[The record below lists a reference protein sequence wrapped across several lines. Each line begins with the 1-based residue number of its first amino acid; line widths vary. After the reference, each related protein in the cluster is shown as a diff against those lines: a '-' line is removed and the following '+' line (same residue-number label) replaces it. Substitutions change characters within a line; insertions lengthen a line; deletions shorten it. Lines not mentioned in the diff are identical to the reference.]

1 MENFAYFQAFTVLIA
16 ALATACMC
24 CTGKYTTSQYEHR
37 DIHTEDA
44 NVENG
49 DGAFSLASVVS
60 LTKQIV
66 TEKNF
71 LCFVT
76 MNFFQVFHLAFY
88 NNFMMIFADNLIPK
102 DVLSSSVR
110 SIMYGAGFICPQ
122 CLVLLSH
129 ALLKKFGYYRIILF
143 SFYYEGVAAAVMCL
157 LGQEHYYLLA
167 FYVTTNMVI
176 VQASFSLFNLPLADI
191 VDADL
196 IKHKRR
202 LPLSSMVFGTNALF
216 TKPAQSLAPMVVVTI
231 LNHYG
236 YYNLNNVPGH
246 PDISPTDPDLDSI
259 FHPEQPPGSSTVNME
274 PVLSA
279 SPAEPQGSSWY
290 VCNTEQ
296 LSESLQPIFVQS
308 YLDQGT
314 QIFLNNSIEK
324 SGWLFIQLYHSF
336 VSSIFSLFMSR
347 TSINGLLGRGS
358 MFVFSP
364 EQFQRLLKIN
374 PEWKSHRL
382 LDLGA
387 GDGEVTKVMS
397 PHFEEIYATELSETM
412 IWQLQKKKYRVLGIN
427 EWQNTGFQYDVIS
440 CLNLLDRC
448 DQPLTVLKDIR
459 SVLEP
464 TRGRVILAL
473 VLPFHPYVE
482 NDALMKKEN
491 VVAIESSVGGKW
503 EKPSEV
509 LEIKGHTWEE
519 QVNSLPEVFSKAGF
533 AIEAFTRLPY
543 LCEGDMYNDYYV
555 LDDAVFVLRP
565 VSNVWTADLLTKAMA
580 YFHAQEVMFT
590 LSSLQMSIKSYLKN
604 LLYQPRQLL
613 SELQQLDQ
621 QQFQTAMKYLFNSK
635 KEHLEMGNII
645 LDWSKTR
652 ERIFQSPGV
661 NRTLFLVTLDKC
673 FLALSALD
681 CVDIL
686 SQVLR
691 VSAVNYLQPDVVGSL
706 PDLLLED
713 AFRNLSSLF
722 KDLYD
727 RTSASTQR
735 ALYGWM
741 KQILQKS
748 YNMSEFNESTSW
760 VSAESLWILGRFMV
774 HLPLEEIL
782 KINLNEIRLFINY
795 DNATKQLD
803 TVYDITPELAQALLE
818 RINSS
823 GFDMRNSSTIY
834 RQGCFAFSFMAV
846 LWMEQQAKEKMEID
860 SVAQLFHSSRKIS
873 AEIQPRLTTVKNC
886 YFMNFWRLGL
896 LVCFYDDLEQMDAA
910 VARALLHQMIKC
922 NQLRGFQAEV
932 HELKS
937 QLLNIA
943 MQNQT
948 LNETLGSLS
957 DAVVGL
963 TSSQLESLSPEAV
976 HNAVA
981 TLNQVSGWAKSQV
994 MILSSKY
1001 LSYEKVLSFYNVSQM
1016 GALVTGIG
1024 TRSLHSIEPRE
1035 LAQIIR
1041 GTTSQYLSDLSP
1053 AQQQGILRK
1062 IAASGDFS
1070 SSVKDIQGAF
1080 FKEVSLSG
1088 LWKQTGFN
1096 SSMLKEKELR
1106 SSQALYLYELLSK
1119 ENHPVDLLS
1128 SEYLEYVTGP
1138 LCVPFLER
1146 LGKTGMDLLNP
1157 SHHKRDAVLRKV
1169 QECLN
1174 SSIADEYDVD
1184 LLGNL
1189 ICHLPPAFLHGRMSL
1204 KAMAA
1209 ALPQFKLCQQLSHE
1223 QTTEIKYQ
1231 LLQLYGSSNNWTAET
1246 TLDVGPFIALLSK
1259 EELNVLA
1266 KKFPDIILQ
1275 IAKTIGPVSSA
1286 EELLSAVFES
1296 VSGGTGSIPLSLSR
1310 ADCLK
1315 TRAPSSNELI
1325 KLGEA
1330 NVFWSVQELKC
1341 MDPGTF
1347 DKNVELLGAVSGF
1360 NSSQL
1365 TALKEKAKQVWG
1377 LLPDWRSYQIISLG
1391 RIALA
1396 LTGQEITELDL
1407 RSIDTVSVLSQ
1418 QTEWTPAQARAIL
1431 QGFLDDSGQTISTL
1445 KSFDLVGLG
1454 AVLCALNST
1463 EITSIRTAEFSAAIA
1478 RIGLL
1483 FCSTPVLR
1491 QFKKM
1496 TESVFGAATSWNG
1509 SVLQEIG
1516 TIAGGLNEDELKAFD
1531 KSLMPY
1537 FQPSAVRRI
1546 PPEIFQ
1552 ALSPEQIANLGPE
1565 NAAMVT
1571 GLQREALDAAQL
1583 QSLGLALDGARPS
1596 SPGTQSTAGSPQEGQ
1611 TPALSVV
1618 PQITCPTKTN
1628 SQEDVGFTHSK
1639 RCSLFEQLWHLA
1651 VCCVYTAP
1659 ALLNPQGLSLR
1670 TVDTEGIG
1678 NTMDISCDKMHH
1690 GNLLMFILSLQV
1702 TDGKA
1707 HSTKSEIRE
1716 TPPSKLLRLNFYG
1729 KNRWKGEK
1737 DMESTLMHVGTADL
1751 ECSAN
1756 CCCLQ
1761 YKFSHYYIWGFNTYL
1776 QVGSSLMVT
1785 SNII

>member
-1 MENFAYFQAFTVLIA
+1 
-16 ALATACMC
+16 
-24 CTGKYTTSQYEHR
+24 
-37 DIHTEDA
+37 
-44 NVENG
+44 
-49 DGAFSLASVVS
+49 
-60 LTKQIV
+60 
-66 TEKNF
+66 
-71 LCFVT
+71 
-76 MNFFQVFHLAFY
+76 
-88 NNFMMIFADNLIPK
+88 
-102 DVLSSSVR
+102 
-110 SIMYGAGFICPQ
+110 
-122 CLVLLSH
+122 
-129 ALLKKFGYYRIILF
+129 
-143 SFYYEGVAAAVMCL
+143 
-157 LGQEHYYLLA
+157 
-167 FYVTTNMVI
+167 
-176 VQASFSLFNLPLADI
+176 
-191 VDADL
+191 
-196 IKHKRR
+196 
-202 LPLSSMVFGTNALF
+202 
-216 TKPAQSLAPMVVVTI
+216 
-231 LNHYG
+231 
-236 YYNLNNVPGH
+236 
-246 PDISPTDPDLDSI
+246 
-259 FHPEQPPGSSTVNME
+259 
-274 PVLSA
+274 
-279 SPAEPQGSSWY
+279 
-290 VCNTEQ
+290 
-296 LSESLQPIFVQS
+296 
-308 YLDQGT
+308 
-314 QIFLNNSIEK
+314 
-324 SGWLFIQLYHSF
+324 
-336 VSSIFSLFMSR
+336 MS
-347 TSINGLLGRGS
+347 
-358 MFVFSP
+358 
-364 EQFQRLLKIN
+364 RLLKMCFLLISMN
-374 PEWKSHRL
+374 HAEITHSQNSEDLPPLLLKAVEEVIAGKYLNAL
-382 LDLGA
+382 LD
-387 GDGEVTKVMS
+387 
-397 PHFEEIYATELSETM
+397 
-412 IWQLQKKKYRVLGIN
+412 VLN
-427 EWQNTGFQYDVIS
+427 CQ
-440 CLNLLDRC
+440 
-448 DQPLTVLKDIR
+448 
-459 SVLEP
+459 
-464 TRGRVILAL
+464 
-473 VLPFHPYVE
+473 
-482 NDALMKKEN
+482 
-491 VVAIESSVGGKW
+491 SS
-503 EKPSEV
+503 
-509 LEIKGHTWEE
+509 
-519 QVNSLPEVFSKAGF
+519 
-533 AIEAFTRLPY
+533 
-543 LCEGDMYNDYYV
+543 D
-555 LDDAVFVLRP
+555 
-565 VSNVWTADLLTKAMA
+565 VWTADMLTKVMA

-621 QQFQTAMKYLFNSK
+621 QQFQTAMKYLFHSK
-635 KEHLEMGNII
+635 KEHLEVGNII
-645 LDWSKTR
+645 LDWDKTR

-686 SQVLR
+686 SQVLST
-691 VSAVNYLQPDVVGSL
+691 SAVNYLHLDVIGSL
-706 PDLLLED
+706 PNLLLED

-748 YNMSEFNESTSW
+748 YNMSE
-760 VSAESLWILGRFMV
+760 SLWILGRYMV
-774 HLPLEEIL
+774 HLTLEEIL
-782 KINLNEIRLFINY
+782 KISLNEIRLFISY

-803 TVYDITPELAQALLE
+803 TVYDITPELAQALLK

-823 GFDMRNSSTIY
+823 GFDMRNTSTIY
-834 RQGCFAFSFMAV
+834 
-846 LWMEQQAKEKMEID
+846 
-860 SVAQLFHSSRKIS
+860 
-873 AEIQPRLTTVKNC
+873 
-886 YFMNFWRLGL
+886 RLGL
-896 LVCFYDDLEQMDAA
+896 LVCFYDDLEQMEAA

-922 NQLRGFQAEV
+922 NQLRGFQAEL

-948 LNETLGSLS
+948 LNDTLGSLS

-994 MILSSKY
+994 LILSSKY

-1024 TRSLHSIEPRE
+1024 TQSLHSMNPRE
-1035 LAQIIR
+1035 LSQIIR
-1041 GTTSQYLSDLSP
+1041 GTMSQYLSDLSP

-1088 LWKQTGFN
+1088 LWKQTGYN

-1119 ENHPVDLLS
+1119 ENYPVDLLS
-1128 SEYLEYVTGP
+1128 TGQLVKGVTCQLIESMDTDTFLNNFKFFEINLHLLSPYQVNCLAWKFWKVSNASIPPFLLLALPSEYLEYVTGP

-1146 LGKTGMDLLNP
+1146 LGKAGMDLLNP
-1157 SHHKRDAVLRKV
+1157 SHHKRDAVLQKV

-1189 ICHLPPAFLHGRMSL
+1189 ICYLPAAFLHGRMSL

-1209 ALPQFKLCQQLSHE
+1209 ALHQFKLCQELSHE
-1223 QTTEIKYQ
+1223 QKTEIKYK

-1266 KKFPDIILQ
+1266 EKFPDIILQ

-1286 EELLSAVFES
+1286 EELLLSVVFES
-1296 VSGGTGSIPLSLSR
+1296 VSNSTGSIRLSLSR
-1310 ADCLK
+1310 ADCLG
-1315 TRAPSSNELI
+1315 TRAPSSNEII
-1325 KLGEA
+1325 KLAEA
-1330 NVFWSVQELKC
+1330 NVFWSVQELEC

-1377 LLPDWRSYQIISLG
+1377 SLPDWRSYQIISLG

-1396 LTGQEITELDL
+1396 LTEQEITELDL
-1407 RSIDTVSVLSQ
+1407 HSIDTVSVLSQ
-1418 QTEWTPAQARAIL
+1418 QTEWTLTQERAIL
-1431 QGFLDDSGQTISTL
+1431 QGFLEDSGQTIGTL

-1454 AVLCALNST
+1454 AILCALNST
-1463 EITSIRTAEFSAAIA
+1463 EIKSIKTAEFSAAVA

-1509 SVLQEIG
+1509 SILQEIG

-1537 FQPSAVRRI
+1537 FQPSAVRHI

-1571 GLQREALDAAQL
+1571 GSQRQHLDASQL
-1583 QSLGLALDGARPS
+1583 QSLGLALDGARTG
-1596 SPGTQSTAGSPQEGQ
+1596 SPGTQSSSAASPQEGQ
-1611 TPALSVV
+1611 TPAAS
-1618 PQITCPTKTN
+1618 
-1628 SQEDVGFTHSK
+1628 
-1639 RCSLFEQLWHLA
+1639 
-1651 VCCVYTAP
+1651 VYTGQVTLAMSKDV
-1659 ALLNPQGLSLR
+1659 LQWESLHMVKTMLR
-1670 TVDTEGIG
+1670 TYPYQTANTVASSDT
-1678 NTMDISCDKMHH
+1678 
-1690 GNLLMFILSLQV
+1690 
-1702 TDGKA
+1702 
-1707 HSTKSEIRE
+1707 
-1716 TPPSKLLRLNFYG
+1716 SK
-1729 KNRWKGEK
+1729 
-1737 DMESTLMHVGTADL
+1737 T
-1751 ECSAN
+1751 
-1756 CCCLQ
+1756 
-1761 YKFSHYYIWGFNTYL
+1761 
-1776 QVGSSLMVT
+1776 
-1785 SNII
+1785 

>member
-1 MENFAYFQAFTVLIA
+1 SFTDLPPLLHKAVEEVMAGKYLNALLDILYFQ
-16 ALATACMC
+16 
-24 CTGKYTTSQYEHR
+24 S
-37 DIHTEDA
+37 
-44 NVENG
+44 
-49 DGAFSLASVVS
+49 
-60 LTKQIV
+60 
-66 TEKNF
+66 
-71 LCFVT
+71 
-76 MNFFQVFHLAFY
+76 
-88 NNFMMIFADNLIPK
+88 
-102 DVLSSSVR
+102 
-110 SIMYGAGFICPQ
+110 
-122 CLVLLSH
+122 
-129 ALLKKFGYYRIILF
+129 
-143 SFYYEGVAAAVMCL
+143 
-157 LGQEHYYLLA
+157 
-167 FYVTTNMVI
+167 
-176 VQASFSLFNLPLADI
+176 
-191 VDADL
+191 
-196 IKHKRR
+196 
-202 LPLSSMVFGTNALF
+202 
-216 TKPAQSLAPMVVVTI
+216 
-231 LNHYG
+231 
-236 YYNLNNVPGH
+236 
-246 PDISPTDPDLDSI
+246 
-259 FHPEQPPGSSTVNME
+259 
-274 PVLSA
+274 
-279 SPAEPQGSSWY
+279 
-290 VCNTEQ
+290 
-296 LSESLQPIFVQS
+296 
-308 YLDQGT
+308 
-314 QIFLNNSIEK
+314 
-324 SGWLFIQLYHSF
+324 
-336 VSSIFSLFMSR
+336 
-347 TSINGLLGRGS
+347 
-358 MFVFSP
+358 
-364 EQFQRLLKIN
+364 
-374 PEWKSHRL
+374 
-382 LDLGA
+382 
-387 GDGEVTKVMS
+387 
-397 PHFEEIYATELSETM
+397 
-412 IWQLQKKKYRVLGIN
+412 
-427 EWQNTGFQYDVIS
+427 
-440 CLNLLDRC
+440 
-448 DQPLTVLKDIR
+448 
-459 SVLEP
+459 
-464 TRGRVILAL
+464 
-473 VLPFHPYVE
+473 
-482 NDALMKKEN
+482 
-491 VVAIESSVGGKW
+491 
-503 EKPSEV
+503 
-509 LEIKGHTWEE
+509 
-519 QVNSLPEVFSKAGF
+519 
-533 AIEAFTRLPY
+533 
-543 LCEGDMYNDYYV
+543 
-555 LDDAVFVLRP
+555 
-565 VSNVWTADLLTKAMA
+565 SNVWTADLLTKVMA

-635 KEHLEMGNII
+635 KEHLEIGNII

-661 NRTLFLVTLDKC
+661 NRTLFLVTLDTC

-691 VSAVNYLQPDVVGSL
+691 VSAVNYLQPDVIGSL
-706 PDLLLED
+706 PNLLLED

-741 KQILQKS
+741 KQILQQS
-748 YNMSEFNESTSW
+748 YNKSEFNESTSW
-760 VSAESLWILGRFMV
+760 VSAESLWILGRYMV

-782 KINLNEIRLFINY
+782 KISLNEIRLFISY

-823 GFDMRNSSTIY
+823 GFDMRNISTIY
-834 RQGCFAFSFMAV
+834 RQVDFSFMA
-846 LWMEQQAKEKMEID
+846 L
-860 SVAQLFHSSRKIS
+860 
-873 AEIQPRLTTVKNC
+873 
-886 YFMNFWRLGL
+886 LGL

-932 HELKS
+932 RELKS
-937 QLLNIA
+937 RLLNIA

-948 LNETLGSLS
+948 LNDTLGSLS

-1024 TRSLHSIEPRE
+1024 TRSLHSMSPWE

-1062 IAASGDFS
+1062 ISASGDFS

-1088 LWKQTGFN
+1088 LWKQTGYN
-1096 SSMLKEKELR
+1096 SSMLKDKELR
-1106 SSQALYLYELLSK
+1106 SSQALYLYKYLSK
-1119 ENHPVDLLS
+1119 ENCPGDLLS
-1128 SEYLEYVTGP
+1128 TGQLVKGVTCQLFESMDTDIFLNHFKFFEINLHLLSPYQVNCLAWKFWEVSNASIPPFLLLALPSEYLEYVTGP

-1157 SHHKRDAVLRKV
+1157 SRHKRDAVLQKV
-1169 QECLN
+1169 QECLS

-1209 ALPQFKLCQQLSHE
+1209 ALHQFKLCQQLSHE
-1223 QTTEIKYQ
+1223 QKTEIKYK

-1246 TLDVGPFIALLSK
+1246 TLDAGPFVALLSN

-1266 KKFPDIILQ
+1266 EKFPDIILQ
-1275 IAKTIGPVSSA
+1275 TAKTIGPVSSA
-1286 EELLSAVFES
+1286 EELLSAAFKS
-1296 VSGGTGSIPLSLSR
+1296 VSNGTGSIHLSLSR
-1310 ADCLK
+1310 AACLG
-1315 TRAPSSNELI
+1315 TRAPSSNEII

-1341 MDPGTF
+1341 MNLGTF
-1347 DKNVELLGAVSGF
+1347 EKNVELLGAVSGF

-1396 LTGQEITELDL
+1396 LTEQEIIELDL
-1407 RSIDTVSVLSQ
+1407 HSIDTVSVLSQ
-1418 QTEWTPAQARAIL
+1418 QTEWTLTQARAIL

-1537 FQPSAVRRI
+1537 FQPSAIKHI

-1552 ALSPEQIANLGPE
+1552 ALSPEQIASLGPE

-1571 GLQREALDAAQL
+1571 GSQREHLDAPQL
-1583 QSLGLALDGARPS
+1583 QSLGLALDGARTS

-1611 TPALSVV
+1611 TPALSSA
-1618 PQITCPTKTN
+1618 PCL
-1628 SQEDVGFTHSK
+1628 SGFGIWLCAVFT
-1639 RCSLFEQLWHLA
+1639 LHL
-1651 VCCVYTAP
+1651 
-1659 ALLNPQGLSLR
+1659 R
-1670 TVDTEGIG
+1670 
-1678 NTMDISCDKMHH
+1678 
-1690 GNLLMFILSLQV
+1690 F
-1702 TDGKA
+1702 
-1707 HSTKSEIRE
+1707 
-1716 TPPSKLLRLNFYG
+1716 
-1729 KNRWKGEK
+1729 
-1737 DMESTLMHVGTADL
+1737 
-1751 ECSAN
+1751 
-1756 CCCLQ
+1756 
-1761 YKFSHYYIWGFNTYL
+1761 
-1776 QVGSSLMVT
+1776 
-1785 SNII
+1785 

>member
-1 MENFAYFQAFTVLIA
+1 SFTDLPPLLHKAVEEVIAGKYLNALLDILYFQ
-16 ALATACMC
+16 
-24 CTGKYTTSQYEHR
+24 S
-37 DIHTEDA
+37 
-44 NVENG
+44 
-49 DGAFSLASVVS
+49 
-60 LTKQIV
+60 
-66 TEKNF
+66 
-71 LCFVT
+71 
-76 MNFFQVFHLAFY
+76 
-88 NNFMMIFADNLIPK
+88 
-102 DVLSSSVR
+102 
-110 SIMYGAGFICPQ
+110 
-122 CLVLLSH
+122 
-129 ALLKKFGYYRIILF
+129 
-143 SFYYEGVAAAVMCL
+143 
-157 LGQEHYYLLA
+157 
-167 FYVTTNMVI
+167 
-176 VQASFSLFNLPLADI
+176 
-191 VDADL
+191 
-196 IKHKRR
+196 
-202 LPLSSMVFGTNALF
+202 
-216 TKPAQSLAPMVVVTI
+216 
-231 LNHYG
+231 
-236 YYNLNNVPGH
+236 
-246 PDISPTDPDLDSI
+246 
-259 FHPEQPPGSSTVNME
+259 
-274 PVLSA
+274 
-279 SPAEPQGSSWY
+279 
-290 VCNTEQ
+290 
-296 LSESLQPIFVQS
+296 
-308 YLDQGT
+308 
-314 QIFLNNSIEK
+314 
-324 SGWLFIQLYHSF
+324 
-336 VSSIFSLFMSR
+336 
-347 TSINGLLGRGS
+347 
-358 MFVFSP
+358 
-364 EQFQRLLKIN
+364 
-374 PEWKSHRL
+374 
-382 LDLGA
+382 
-387 GDGEVTKVMS
+387 
-397 PHFEEIYATELSETM
+397 
-412 IWQLQKKKYRVLGIN
+412 
-427 EWQNTGFQYDVIS
+427 
-440 CLNLLDRC
+440 
-448 DQPLTVLKDIR
+448 
-459 SVLEP
+459 
-464 TRGRVILAL
+464 
-473 VLPFHPYVE
+473 
-482 NDALMKKEN
+482 
-491 VVAIESSVGGKW
+491 
-503 EKPSEV
+503 
-509 LEIKGHTWEE
+509 
-519 QVNSLPEVFSKAGF
+519 
-533 AIEAFTRLPY
+533 
-543 LCEGDMYNDYYV
+543 
-555 LDDAVFVLRP
+555 
-565 VSNVWTADLLTKAMA
+565 SNVWTADLLTKVLA
-580 YFHAQEVMFT
+580 YFNAQEVLFT

-645 LDWSKTR
+645 IDWGKTR

-686 SQVLR
+686 SQILQ
-691 VSAVNYLQPDVVGSL
+691 VSAVNYLQPEVVGSL
-706 PDLLLED
+706 PNLLLED

-748 YNMSEFNESTSW
+748 YNISEFNESTSW
-760 VSAESLWILGRFMV
+760 VSAESLWILGRYMV

-782 KINLNEIRLFINY
+782 KISLNEIRLFISY

-803 TVYDITPELAQALLE
+803 TVYDITPQLAQALLE

-823 GFDMRNSSTIY
+823 GFDMRNTSTIY

-846 LWMEQQAKEKMEID
+846 L
-860 SVAQLFHSSRKIS
+860 
-873 AEIQPRLTTVKNC
+873 
-886 YFMNFWRLGL
+886 GL
-896 LVCFYDDLEQMDAA
+896 LVCFYDDLEQMDAV

-922 NQLRGFQAEV
+922 NQLRGFQAKV

-943 MQNQT
+943 TQNQT
-948 LNETLGSLS
+948 LNESLGSLS

-1024 TRSLHSIEPRE
+1024 TQSLHSMNPRE

-1088 LWKQTGFN
+1088 LWKQTGYS

-1119 ENHPVDLLS
+1119 ENDPVDLLS
-1128 SEYLEYVTGP
+1128 TGQLVKGVTCQLFESMDTDIFLNNFQFLEMNLHLLSPYQVNCLAWKFWEVSNASIPPFLLLALPSEYLEYITGP

-1146 LGKTGMDLLNP
+1146 LGKTGMDLLDP
-1157 SHHKRDAVLRKV
+1157 SHHKRDAVLQKV

-1209 ALPQFKLCQQLSHE
+1209 ALHQFRLCQQLSHE
-1223 QTTEIKYQ
+1223 QKTEIKYK

-1266 KKFPDIILQ
+1266 EKFPETILQ
-1275 IAKTIGPVSSA
+1275 IAKTIGPVPSA
-1286 EELLSAVFES
+1286 EELLWAVFES
-1296 VSGGTGSIPLSLSR
+1296 VSDGTGSTRVSPSR
-1310 ADCLK
+1310 ADCLR
-1315 TRAPSSNELI
+1315 TRAPSSNEII

-1365 TALKEKAKQVWG
+1365 TALKEKAKQAWG

-1396 LTGQEITELDL
+1396 LSAQEISELDL
-1407 RSIDTVSVLSQ
+1407 RSIDAVSALSQ
-1418 QTEWTPAQARAIL
+1418 QTQWTLTQARAIL

-1454 AVLCALNST
+1454 AILCALNST
-1463 EITSIRTAEFSAAIA
+1463 EITSIRTAEFSAAVA

-1516 TIAGGLNEDELKAFD
+1516 TIAGGLNEDELKAVD

-1537 FQPSAVRRI
+1537 FQPSAVRHI

-1571 GLQREALDAAQL
+1571 ASQRERLDASQL
-1583 QSLGLALDGARPS
+1583 QSLGLALDGARIS

-1611 TPALSVV
+1611 TPAPSGAPCLS
-1618 PQITCPTKTN
+1618 
-1628 SQEDVGFTHSK
+1628 GFGIWLCAVFT
-1639 RCSLFEQLWHLA
+1639 LHL
-1651 VCCVYTAP
+1651 P
-1659 ALLNPQGLSLR
+1659 
-1670 TVDTEGIG
+1670 
-1678 NTMDISCDKMHH
+1678 
-1690 GNLLMFILSLQV
+1690 F
-1702 TDGKA
+1702 
-1707 HSTKSEIRE
+1707 
-1716 TPPSKLLRLNFYG
+1716 
-1729 KNRWKGEK
+1729 
-1737 DMESTLMHVGTADL
+1737 
-1751 ECSAN
+1751 
-1756 CCCLQ
+1756 
-1761 YKFSHYYIWGFNTYL
+1761 
-1776 QVGSSLMVT
+1776 
-1785 SNII
+1785 

>member
-1 MENFAYFQAFTVLIA
+1 SFTDLPPLLHKAVEEVIAGKYLNALLDILYFQ
-16 ALATACMC
+16 
-24 CTGKYTTSQYEHR
+24 S
-37 DIHTEDA
+37 
-44 NVENG
+44 
-49 DGAFSLASVVS
+49 
-60 LTKQIV
+60 
-66 TEKNF
+66 
-71 LCFVT
+71 
-76 MNFFQVFHLAFY
+76 
-88 NNFMMIFADNLIPK
+88 
-102 DVLSSSVR
+102 
-110 SIMYGAGFICPQ
+110 
-122 CLVLLSH
+122 
-129 ALLKKFGYYRIILF
+129 
-143 SFYYEGVAAAVMCL
+143 
-157 LGQEHYYLLA
+157 
-167 FYVTTNMVI
+167 
-176 VQASFSLFNLPLADI
+176 
-191 VDADL
+191 
-196 IKHKRR
+196 
-202 LPLSSMVFGTNALF
+202 
-216 TKPAQSLAPMVVVTI
+216 
-231 LNHYG
+231 
-236 YYNLNNVPGH
+236 
-246 PDISPTDPDLDSI
+246 
-259 FHPEQPPGSSTVNME
+259 
-274 PVLSA
+274 
-279 SPAEPQGSSWY
+279 
-290 VCNTEQ
+290 
-296 LSESLQPIFVQS
+296 
-308 YLDQGT
+308 
-314 QIFLNNSIEK
+314 
-324 SGWLFIQLYHSF
+324 
-336 VSSIFSLFMSR
+336 
-347 TSINGLLGRGS
+347 
-358 MFVFSP
+358 
-364 EQFQRLLKIN
+364 
-374 PEWKSHRL
+374 
-382 LDLGA
+382 
-387 GDGEVTKVMS
+387 
-397 PHFEEIYATELSETM
+397 
-412 IWQLQKKKYRVLGIN
+412 
-427 EWQNTGFQYDVIS
+427 
-440 CLNLLDRC
+440 
-448 DQPLTVLKDIR
+448 
-459 SVLEP
+459 
-464 TRGRVILAL
+464 
-473 VLPFHPYVE
+473 
-482 NDALMKKEN
+482 
-491 VVAIESSVGGKW
+491 
-503 EKPSEV
+503 
-509 LEIKGHTWEE
+509 
-519 QVNSLPEVFSKAGF
+519 
-533 AIEAFTRLPY
+533 
-543 LCEGDMYNDYYV
+543 
-555 LDDAVFVLRP
+555 
-565 VSNVWTADLLTKAMA
+565 SNVWTADLLTKVMA
-580 YFHAQEVMFT
+580 YFHAQEIMFT

-621 QQFQTAMKYLFNSK
+621 QQFQTAMKYLFNSQ
-635 KEHLEMGNII
+635 KEHLEIGDII
-645 LDWSKTR
+645 LDWDKIR

-673 FLALSALD
+673 FLTLSALD

-691 VSAVNYLQPDVVGSL
+691 VSAVNYLQPDVIGSL
-706 PDLLLED
+706 PNLLLED

-748 YNMSEFNESTSW
+748 YNMSEFNASASW
-760 VSAESLWILGRFMV
+760 VSAESLWILGRYMV
-774 HLPLEEIL
+774 HLPLEEVL
-782 KINLNEIRLFINY
+782 KISLKEISLFISY

-803 TVYDITPELAQALLE
+803 SVYDVTPELAQALLE

-823 GFDMRNSSTIY
+823 GFDMRNISTIY

-846 LWMEQQAKEKMEID
+846 
-860 SVAQLFHSSRKIS
+860 
-873 AEIQPRLTTVKNC
+873 
-886 YFMNFWRLGL
+886 LGL

-948 LNETLGSLS
+948 LNDTLGSLS

-1001 LSYEKVLSFYNVSQM
+1001 LSYEKVLSFHNVSQM
-1016 GALVTGIG
+1016 GTLVTGIG
-1024 TRSLHSIEPRE
+1024 TRSLHSMSPRE

-1062 IAASGDFS
+1062 IAASQDFS

-1088 LWKQTGFN
+1088 LWKQTGYN
-1096 SSMLKEKELR
+1096 SSVLKEKELR

-1119 ENHPVDLLS
+1119 ENCPVDLLS
-1128 SEYLEYVTGP
+1128 TGQLVKGVSCQLFESMDTDIFLNNFKFFEINLHLLSPYQVNCLAWKFWKVSNASIPAFLLLALPSEYLEHITGP

-1146 LGKTGMDLLNP
+1146 VGKTGMHLLNP
-1157 SHHKRDAVLRKV
+1157 SLHKRDAVLQKV

-1209 ALPQFKLCQQLSHE
+1209 ALHQFKLCQQLSHE
-1223 QTTEIKYQ
+1223 QKTEIKYK

-1259 EELNVLA
+1259 EELNILA
-1266 KKFPDIILQ
+1266 EKFPDIILQ

-1286 EELLSAVFES
+1286 EELLSAVFGS
-1296 VSGGTGSIPLSLSR
+1296 VSNGTGSVRLSLSR
-1310 ADCLK
+1310 ADCLR
-1315 TRAPSSNELI
+1315 TRTPSSNEII

-1330 NVFWSVQELKC
+1330 NVFWSDQELKC
-1341 MDPGTF
+1341 MGPGTF
-1347 DKNVELLGAVSGF
+1347 DKNVELLGGVSGF

-1396 LTGQEITELDL
+1396 LTEQEITELDL
-1407 RSIDTVSVLSQ
+1407 HSIDTVSVLSQ
-1418 QTEWTPAQARAIL
+1418 QTGWTLTQARAIL

-1496 TESVFGAATSWNG
+1496 TESVFGAATSWTG
-1509 SVLQEIG
+1509 YVLQEIG
-1516 TIAGGLNEDELKAFD
+1516 TIAGGLNEDELKAFN
-1531 KSLMPY
+1531 KNLMPY
-1537 FQPSAVRRI
+1537 FQPSAVRHI

-1571 GLQREALDAAQL
+1571 GSQREHLDTAQL
-1583 QSLGLALDGARPS
+1583 QSLGLALDGARTS
-1596 SPGTQSTAGSPQEGQ
+1596 SPGTQSTAGSPQEAQ
-1611 TPALSVV
+1611 SPAPSSAPCLSSFGIWLCAV
-1618 PQITCPTKTN
+1618 
-1628 SQEDVGFTHSK
+1628 FT
-1639 RCSLFEQLWHLA
+1639 LHL
-1651 VCCVYTAP
+1651 P
-1659 ALLNPQGLSLR
+1659 
-1670 TVDTEGIG
+1670 
-1678 NTMDISCDKMHH
+1678 
-1690 GNLLMFILSLQV
+1690 F
-1702 TDGKA
+1702 
-1707 HSTKSEIRE
+1707 
-1716 TPPSKLLRLNFYG
+1716 
-1729 KNRWKGEK
+1729 
-1737 DMESTLMHVGTADL
+1737 
-1751 ECSAN
+1751 
-1756 CCCLQ
+1756 
-1761 YKFSHYYIWGFNTYL
+1761 
-1776 QVGSSLMVT
+1776 
-1785 SNII
+1785 